1 MVLQDERNIYGAV
14 LEGSYIVVEGACVM
28 LEGFRQLLDI
38 FKIGPKTDDLL
49 YEMSLDT
56 QGGNDSPNREA
67 EEHLDPKCRH
77 KDAVDLLQRLSHE
90 SVPFDFCMFLSVE
103 KQTSS
108 WKWANVLLLSW
119 PMPQTKWKKDQKYG
133 PFKEGDTV
141 KLKGDDVIYIVL
153 RVIVTL
159 GEIAKYIIEKKY
171 NPVPRANE
179 YEVNEGDLV
188 PA

>member
-1 MVLQDERNIYGAV
+1 
-14 LEGSYIVVEGACVM
+14 
-28 LEGFRQLLDI
+28 
-38 FKIGPKTDDLL
+38 
-49 YEMSLDT
+49 
-56 QGGNDSPNREA
+56 
-67 EEHLDPKCRH
+67 
-77 KDAVDLLQRLSHE
+77 
-90 SVPFDFCMFLSVE
+90 
-103 KQTSS
+103 
-108 WKWANVLLLSW
+108 
-119 PMPQTKWKKDQKYG
+119 MPQ
-133 PFKEGDTV
+133 FKEGDTV